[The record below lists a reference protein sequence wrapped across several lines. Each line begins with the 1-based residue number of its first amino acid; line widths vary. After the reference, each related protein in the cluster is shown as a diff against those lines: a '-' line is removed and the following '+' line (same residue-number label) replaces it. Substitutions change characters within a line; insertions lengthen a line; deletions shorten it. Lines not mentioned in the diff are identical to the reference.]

1 MKKIFNQ
8 FCERDSI
15 FSLTW
20 MLVQE
25 LGNVVDFTV
34 HNNPA
39 IFSSI
44 VSSDFGQRIDFAHF
58 G

>member
-1 MKKIFNQ
+1 MFNQ

-25 LGNVVDFTV
+25 LGNVVDFAI
-34 HNNPA
+34 HNNPT
-39 IFSSI
+39 IFSGI
-44 VSSDFGQRIDFAHF
+44 MCGDFSQRVNFAHF
-58 G
+58 N